1 VEKKKEGYSGST
13 GEGFIPY
20 MIIFWYWGIG
30 KLVKLL
36 ILCKFEKEEGNGR
49 FEEEEEKRSPS

>member
-1 VEKKKEGYSGST
+1 
-13 GEGFIPY
+13 

-36 ILCKFEKEEGNGR
+36 ILYKFGKEEGNGR
-49 FEEEEEKRSPS
+49 FEEEEKRSPS